1 MPRVVPSCRHTGLVT
16 DDGELSWRERQRRG
30 QVQARQEIR
39 DQHVENARRLGDLS
53 DREIAMRWAKTPEAQ
68 MHMQSRVRASV
79 ESLTSEL
86 VKFRKS
92 SDKASDRLVWLSA
105 LV

>member
-1 MPRVVPSCRHTGLVT
+1 MT
-16 DDGELSWRERQRRG
+16 DDDRRQRAQQTR
-30 QVQARQEIR
+30 R
-39 DQHVENARRLGDLS
+39 DQETLRDTLEESD

-105 LV
+105 LVVVLTAALVALTVVLAVRS

>member
-1 MPRVVPSCRHTGLVT
+1 MIAPMT
-16 DDGELSWRERQRRG
+16 DDDRRQRAQQTR
-30 QVQARQEIR
+30 R
-39 DQHVENARRLGDLS
+39 DQETLRDTLEESD

-105 LV
+105 LVVVLTAALVALTVVLAVRS